1 MDISQ
6 VGLQSNVGMLHSA
19 EQRSVTGSFAGMSVQ
34 VKENA
39 ADIRRYVRRLIEG
52 VFYEIPVLDY
62 QELTPE
68 ISVQPVDRIRI

>member
-6 VGLQSNVGMLHSA
+6 VGLQSNVGMPHSA

>member
-62 QELTPE
+62 QERLRFRC
-68 ISVQPVDRIRI
+68 SR